1 MAGVVLRRA
10 IIPIALF
17 GCMVSAIAQEPGEA
31 TAGGT
36 GVSVA
41 APGQVGQLT
50 LWMMMEKGGPILWV
64 IIGLSVVA
72 VMMGLYC
79 VITVTLNREAP
90 TTLVRRALSQIQA
103 GDVRGAFQMCEGRGE
118 LLANVLRAGIKMSG
132 HERYVIQEAMESEG
146 ERGAAA
152 LWQKISYLNNIGV
165 IAPLL
170 GLLGTVWGMIQAFGA
185 IALDDSQVRGL
196 TMAYS
201 VAQAMIT
208 TAAGLILA
216 IPCLVTYFYLR
227 GRVVRIIAEVEA
239 QASELV
245 ELLTRSQQS

>member
-1 MAGVVLRRA
+1 MGWTVLTRVMVLGALVACAATVV
-10 IIPIALF
+10 
-17 GCMVSAIAQEPGEA
+17 AQDPGE
-31 TAGGT
+31 TSDTVAGTSG
-36 GVSVA
+36 A
-41 APGQVGQLT
+41 AAGQLEELT
-50 LWMMMEKGGPILWV
+50 LWMMIQNGGLILW
-64 IIGLSVVA
+64 IIIALSVVA
-72 VMMGLYC
+72 VIILIYC
-79 VITVTLNREAP
+79 LLTVTPHREVP
-90 TTLVRRALSQIQA
+90 LSLMRRAQSQIQTA
-103 GDVRGAFQMCEGRGE
+103 DLRGAFQVCEGRDE
-118 LLANVLRAGIKMSG
+118 LLAKVLRAGLKMSG

-185 IALDDSQVRGL
+185 IALDDSQVRGI

-216 IPCLVTYFYLR
+216 IPCMVAYFYLR
-227 GRVVRIIAEVEA
+227 GRVVKIIAQVEA
-239 QASELV
+239 QATELV
-245 ELLTRSQQS
+245 ELLTRGQQS